1 MTRSSGLATTP
12 TWDDNWTLLR
22 KLWPE
27 WNPTEEQI
35 KEVWFQAYDKRHGLR
50 GENRVNQDALRE
62 AILGHARS
70 KRWKEPVFIDIADA
84 YRHERGRCISEID
97 RARSSSTLEDER
109 IKVEDEAERLRDEIS
124 RWETDRLIKARE
136 MVQEKVPTFAGKSSD
151 PQTWSR
157 TYMGFLSA
165 ADQEIREGRQE

>member
-1 MTRSSGLATTP
+1 MMKSSELGSTP

-35 KEVWFQAYDKRHGLR
+35 REVWFQAYDKKHGLR

-84 YRHERGRCISEID
+84 YRHERGRHISEIE
-97 RARSSSTLEDER
+97 RARSSSSIEDEKAG
-109 IKVEDEAERLRDEIS
+109 IEDEAERLRDQIA
-124 RWETDRLIKARE
+124 RWPTERMMRARE
-136 MVQEKVPTFAGKSSD
+136 LVQEKIPTFAGKSTD
-151 PQTWSR
+151 PDTWSR

-165 ADQEIREGRQE
+165 ADQELNEGK